1 MVSSVWSVI
10 RVVSHQSGLHQYSM
24 SSGRSLCGRSRW
36 SVVSMVYCQGGLS
49 GIRICIVVTG
59 ISCSDCLWLVFC
71 LFLFVLFFFLSLSHS
86 IAGGFERSDGVL
98 FLEFTDRFKQGA
110 QLTAWPGAICSTAR
124 LFMGTA
130 NGGSGDGND
139 NHLNVDNDND
149 GGD

>member
-1 MVSSVWSVI
+1 MVGFSL
-10 RVVSHQSGLHQYSM
+10 VSF
-24 SSGRSLCGRSRW
+24 CF
-36 SVVSMVYCQGGLS
+36 VF
-49 GIRICIVVTG
+49 
-59 ISCSDCLWLVFC
+59 DCLWLVFC
-71 LFLFVLFFFLSLSHS
+71 WFLFVLFFFLSLSHS
-86 IAGGFERSDGVL
+86 IAGGFERSDGVV

-130 NGGSGDGND
+130 SGGSGDGHD

>member
-1 MVSSVWSVI
+1 MVNHQCGLFSI
-10 RVVSHQSGLHQYSM
+10 RV
-24 SSGRSLCGRSRW
+24 
-36 SVVSMVYCQGGLS
+36 
-49 GIRICIVVTG
+49 CIVLGG

-71 LFLFVLFFFLSLSHS
+71 WFLFVLFFFLSLSHS
-86 IAGGFERSDGVL
+86 IAGGFERSDGVV

-130 NGGSGDGND
+130 SGGSGDGHD